1 MKHRLLDKQSLG
13 SSQWRIVIELLP
25 DTSAEAAAIQHVAQT
40 EADETERVLVENYL
54 NFNLGLGS
62 YSVVKLLKQQDRRI
76 ALQIVI

>member
-13 SSQWRIVIELLP
+13 SSQWRVIVELLP
-25 DTSAEAAAIQHVAQT
+25 DTPVEAAAIQHVAQT
-40 EADETERVLVENYL
+40 AADEEERALVEDYL